1 MAILLTGAAGFIGSH
16 VTEALLARGE
26 QVIGVDSLNDYYDPR
41 LKQARLDRLQ
51 PHAGFAFHRL
61 DISDRAAV
69 GDLIRD
75 NKEIDRIIH
84 LAAQAGVRHSLVD
97 PYAYVQANLMG
108 HLVILEAARGI
119 ERLRH
124 LVYASSSSVY
134 GANQAL
140 PFAETDRVDTP
151 LSLYAAT
158 KRGDELM
165 SHAYGHLFGVRQ
177 TGLRFFTVYG
187 PWGRPDMAYY
197 SFAKAIVAG
206 EPITLYD
213 GGTLRRDFTY
223 IDDIV
228 AGVLGVL
235 DHPPDGTAPR
245 SLPGVQQS
253 GVQQSGEQR
262 SGVRELHGEQE
273 LTALDDPP
281 AGAPPVRVL
290 NIGNHRSELVS
301 TLIAEL
307 EAALGRTAVVRS
319 APRPPADAAETFASI
334 EAISALTGF
343 SPSTSLHDGI
353 PRFVAWFRAW
363 HGLND

>member
-1 MAILLTGAAGFIGSH
+1 MAILLTGAAGFIGYH
-16 VTEALLARGE
+16 VAEALLARGE
-26 QVIGVDSLNDYYDPR
+26 PVIGVDSLNDYYDTR
-41 LKQARLDRLQ
+41 LKQARLDRLR
-51 PHAGFAFHRL
+51 PHTGFAFHRL
-61 DISDRAAV
+61 DVSDRNAV

-75 NKEIDRIIH
+75 NKEIDSIVH

-97 PYAYVQANLMG
+97 PYAYVQANVMG
-108 HLVILEAARGI
+108 HLVILEVARRI

-134 GANQAL
+134 GANQTL

-151 LSLYAAT
+151 GSLYAAS
-158 KRGDELM
+158 KRADELM
-165 SHAYGHLFGVRQ
+165 SHAYGHLFGLKQ

-206 EPITLYD
+206 EPITLYE

-235 DHPPDGTAPR
+235 DRPPD
-245 SLPGVQQS
+245 
-253 GVQQSGEQR
+253 
-262 SGVRELHGEQE
+262 
-273 LTALDDPP
+273 
-281 AGAPPVRVL
+281 GAPPVRVL
-290 NIGNHRSELVS
+290 NIGNNRSELVS
-301 TLIAEL
+301 TLVAEL
-307 EAALGRTAVVRS
+307 EQALGRTAVVRA
-319 APRPPADAAETFASI
+319 APRPPADVAETFA
-334 EAISALTGF
+334 AIDAIGALTGF
-343 SPSTSLHDGI
+343 APSTPLHAGI

>member
-1 MAILLTGAAGFIGSH
+1 MAILLTGAAGFIGYH
-16 VTEALLARGE
+16 VAEALLARGE
-26 QVIGVDSLNDYYDPR
+26 QVIGVDVLNDYYDTR
-41 LKQARLDRLQ
+41 LKQARLDRLL
-51 PHAGFAFHRL
+51 PHTGFAFHRL
-61 DISDRAAV
+61 DVSDRHLV

-75 NKEIDRIIH
+75 NKEIDQIVH

-97 PYAYVQANLMG
+97 PYAYVQANVMG
-108 HLVILEAARGI
+108 HLVILEAARRI
-119 ERLRH
+119 DRLRH

-140 PFAETDRVDTP
+140 PFTEADRVDTP
-151 LSLYAAT
+151 VSLYAAT
-158 KRGDELM
+158 KRADELM
-165 SHAYGHLFGVRQ
+165 SYSYGHLFGIKQ

-213 GGTLRRDFTY
+213 GGSLRRDFTY

-235 DHPPDGTAPR
+235 DHPPDDA
-245 SLPGVQQS
+245 
-253 GVQQSGEQR
+253 
-262 SGVRELHGEQE
+262 
-273 LTALDDPP
+273 A
-281 AGAPPVRVL
+281 PVRVL

-301 TLIAEL
+301 TLISEL
-307 EAALGRTAVVRS
+307 EQSLGRTAVVRS
-319 APRPPADAAETFASI
+319 APRPPADVAETFASVD
-334 EAISALTGF
+334 AINALTGF
-343 SPSTSLHDGI
+343 APATLLHEGI